1 MTGTLLPL
9 VISVLHERL
18 HFRYWTLPRVV
29 RLDTFFID
37 LSDWKLAFSDRTPC
51 FWVHTP
57 ELLGQPVVNLADE
70 IRDAVRQKGWQK
82 ETILVLVEGPAD
94 ELRGRLSTSFTQF
107 LVLGEQQHKEI
118 ASAPSPTRVMLD
130 LLLPQMP
137 RARLGPYQT
146 TRPVTGSRF
155 FGRESYLNKMIAHRN
170 QNYVIIGI
178 RRIGKTSLLQEV
190 KRRLDLVDEPN
201 PEQQR
206 RLYIDCSVITSAEE
220 LYREIVLRLRKE
232 ELKRL
237 LGRNTESLRFQAQM
251 FEYLAGQNGGTI
263 TYLLDEIDGL
273 LKHLGGDLSVF
284 DVLRRV
290 SSEDGAARFIIAG
303 FREARRAVSDDKTPF
318 YNFGEPLVLD
328 AMDRTE
334 VKRMVEFPMD
344 QLRVKLQGRDE
355 ILQRIYRETAGM
367 PNFVQYYCQTL
378 LENLDRS
385 SQDTLS
391 VAHLQSVYE
400 NRNFRDFVIKT
411 FIRNTVP
418 LERAIVFAMVA
429 KNHTRNAESY
439 SQKDIDDEL
448 SRRGVNLGFT
458 ELDEGCGNLV
468 AAGILQQHG
477 RQYSFSIPLFARM
490 LEENF
495 SVDFVLKKTRD
506 ELIAKKVIA

>member
-29 RLDTFFID
+29 RLDAFFVD

-51 FWVHTP
+51 FWIHTP
-57 ELLGQPVVNLADE
+57 ELLSQPVVNLADE
-70 IRDAVRQKGWQK
+70 IRDAVRQQGWQN
-82 ETILVLVEGPAD
+82 ETILVLVEGRGD
-94 ELRGRLSTSFTQF
+94 ELRDRLSSSFTQF
-107 LVLGEQQHKEI
+107 LVLGEQQQKEI
-118 ASAPSPTRVMLD
+118 SSAPSPTRVMLD

-137 RARLGPYQT
+137 RARLAPYQT
-146 TRPVTGSRF
+146 TRPVTGNRF
-155 FGRESYLNKMIAHRN
+155 FGRESYLNKLIGHRN
-170 QNYVIIGI
+170 RNYVIIGI
-178 RRIGKTSLLQEV
+178 RRVGKTSLLQEV
-190 KRRLDLVDEPN
+190 KRQLDLIDEPG
-201 PEQQR
+201 PGQQR

-237 LGRNTESLRFQAQM
+237 LGRSTESQRFQAQM

-263 TYLLDEIDGL
+263 TYLLDEIDKL
-273 LKHLGGDLSVF
+273 LTHLGDDWSVF
-284 DVLRRV
+284 EVLRSV
-290 SSEDGAARFIIAG
+290 SAQDGAARFVIAG
-303 FREARRAVSDDKTPF
+303 FREARRAVNDDRTPF
-318 YNFGEPLVLD
+318 YNFGERLVLD
-328 AMDRTE
+328 AMERME

-344 QLRVKLQGRDE
+344 QLRVKFQGRDE

-385 SQDTLS
+385 NQDTLS
-391 VAHLQSVYE
+391 VADLQSVYE

-418 LERAIVFAMVA
+418 LERAIVFAMVG
-429 KNHTRNAESY
+429 KNQMHTVESY
-439 SQKDIDDEL
+439 SQQNIDDEL
-448 SRRGVNLGFT
+448 SRRGLKIGFT
-458 ELDEGCGNLV
+458 QLEDACSNLV
-468 AAGILQQHG
+468 AAGILQQRG
-477 RQYSFSIPLFARM
+477 KQYSFSIPLFARM

-506 ELIAKKVIA
+506 ELIAKKVIG